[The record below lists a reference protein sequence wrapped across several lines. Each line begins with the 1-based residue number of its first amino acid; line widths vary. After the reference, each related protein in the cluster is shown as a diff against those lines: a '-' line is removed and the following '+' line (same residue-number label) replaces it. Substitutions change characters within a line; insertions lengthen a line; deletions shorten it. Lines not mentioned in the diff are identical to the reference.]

1 MDIQMSM
8 LYILILIN
16 QIVAYGAL
24 VYLAMRGHKESPKA
38 IKENNQQPKPKKKS
52 AQGESHGDEVA
63 EKGKYLDY
71 INKFEV
77 EA

>member
-1 MDIQMSM
+1 METQTLM

-16 QIVAYGAL
+16 QIISYGL
-24 VYLAMRGHKESPKA
+24 LFYLAMRGNGDVISGNASVE
-38 IKENNQQPKPKKKS
+38 KPAKPNKKKS
-52 AQGESHGDEVA
+52 ESE
-63 EKGKYLDY
+63 EKEDTSGKYLDY

>member
-1 MDIQMSM
+1 MDTQMLM

-16 QIVAYGAL
+16 QIISYGL
-24 VYLAMRGHKESPKA
+24 LFYLAMFGFKEPVSNLKKASKQIAKESREK
-38 IKENNQQPKPKKKS
+38 KEI
-52 AQGESHGDEVA
+52 A
-63 EKGKYLDY
+63 EERSETSGKYLDY